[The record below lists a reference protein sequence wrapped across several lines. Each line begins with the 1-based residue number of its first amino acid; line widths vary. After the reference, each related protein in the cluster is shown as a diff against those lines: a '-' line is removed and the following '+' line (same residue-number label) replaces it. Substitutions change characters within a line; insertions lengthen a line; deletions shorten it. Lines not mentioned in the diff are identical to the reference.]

1 MSDNIETTEH
11 EELTAEQLQ
20 AQQDA
25 EQMARD
31 AEAARLASS
40 LGADETEEDFDPT
53 GAMDNMSPEQEQAAM
68 VAAQEMLTT
77 PEGAEMAASGA
88 IDWYEELVQ
97 EHGHERFTI
106 PPKKK
111 EIGAK
116 RLTPVVQKYAPQV
129 LGLFGQYKNE
139 IMAALWVGSMAYGSV
154 KQVRALK
161 AQDLAAKKQAEA
173 ASQDAVP
180 EQQEAA

>member
-1 MSDNIETTEH
+1 MSENIETTEH

-25 EQMARD
+25 EQIARD

-53 GAMDNMSPEQEQAAM
+53 AAVDNMTPEQEQAAM
-68 VAAQEMLTT
+68 AAAQEMLTT

-88 IDWYEELVQ
+88 IDWYEEVIQ
-97 EHGHERFTI
+97 EHGHEKFAI
-106 PPKKK
+106 PAKKK

-129 LGLFGQYKNE
+129 LGLFGQFKNE

-173 ASQDAVP
+173 AADAAP